1 MIALVP
7 RKLDELRNKTNDE
20 MAAEQRHYEKEKA
33 TDKLVK
39 ELLKQREHI
48 REEVRE
54 AVVAAKLEQV
64 EDEFKEF
71 HRRRAEQ
78 LAEMEVPTIIINM
91 I

>member
-1 MIALVP
+1 MHIN
-7 RKLDELRNKTNDE
+7 RKLDDLRNKTNDE
-20 MAAEQRHYEKEKA
+20 MAAELRHYEKEKA

-54 AVVAAKLEQV
+54 AVQSAKLEQV
-64 EDEFKEF
+64 EEEFKEF

-78 LAEMEVPTIIINM
+78 LAEMEVRTYFTIEFSD
-91 I
+91 